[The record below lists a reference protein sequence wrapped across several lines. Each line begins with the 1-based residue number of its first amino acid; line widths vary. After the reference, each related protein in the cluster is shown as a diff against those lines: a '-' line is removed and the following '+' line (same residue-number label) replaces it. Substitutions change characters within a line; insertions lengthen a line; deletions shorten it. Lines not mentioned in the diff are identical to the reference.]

1 MITSF
6 FFRAHEY
13 IQKLPNDLLTA
24 ILLGLAL
31 IVAIVAIL
39 PKEYA
44 VLKALAIAYV
54 GLP

>member
-1 MITSF
+1 MITSLL
-6 FFRAHEY
+6 FRVHEY
-13 IQKLPNDLLTA
+13 FAGLPNTILTA

-31 IVAIVAIL
+31 AVAIIAIL

>member
-1 MITSF
+1 MFSSF
-6 FFRAHEY
+6 FFRVHEY
-13 IQKLPNDLLTA
+13 IEKLPNTLLTA

-31 IVAIVAIL
+31 VVAIIAIL